1 MNSPAGIFLRQRL
14 DSIRQ
19 RIDSARA
26 RRGGGPVILLPV
38 TKEQSGR
45 LVATLLKQQI
55 WALAENRVQ
64 EARKKFPEIEE
75 ALGPDWK
82 LTERH
87 LIGTLQTN
95 KAKEAITLFDW
106 VQSVDRLKLAESL
119 QEGALALN
127 RTLNVTLQVKYG
139 QEVTKQGMPEST
151 LLQQFA
157 DFTQYPN
164 LKVRGLMLIA
174 PLGLDPQLSRQ
185 YFRRCKQLFESLR
198 LEASRR
204 KCQWDTLSMGM
215 SDDYEMAIEEGA
227 TMVRIGRL
235 LFDGVP
241 EDVEEPRIPL
251 DIMDE

>member
-1 MNSPAGIFLRQRL
+1 MNSPAGKVLRQHL
-14 DSIRQ
+14 EQIRQ

-26 RRGGGPVILLPV
+26 RRGGGPVTLLPV
-38 TKEQSGR
+38 TKEQPAR
-45 LVATLLKQQI
+45 MVASLLKQQV
-55 WALAENRVQ
+55 WAIAENRVQ
-64 EARKKFPEIEE
+64 EARKKFPDIE
-75 ALGPDWK
+75 AVLGADWK

-95 KAKEAITLFDW
+95 KAKEAATLFDW
-106 VQSVDRLKLAESL
+106 VQSVDRLKLAEAL
-119 QEGALALN
+119 QEGAAATN
-127 RTLNVTLQVKYG
+127 RTLQVTLQVKYG
-139 QEVTKQGMPEST
+139 QEPTKQGLPEAA
-151 LLQQFA
+151 LLEQFE
-157 DFTQYPN
+157 DFCEFPN
-164 LKVRGLMLIA
+164 LRLRGLMLIA
-174 PLGLDPQLSRQ
+174 PLGIDPQLTRQ

-215 SDDYEMAIEEGA
+215 SEDFEMAIEEGA
-227 TMVRIGRL
+227 TMIRIGRL